1 MIEFSIMTI
10 SAFVAALNECV
21 KLIGKTFG
29 WNVKRYI
36 PIFSLVFGAL
46 LGLWGY
52 SIDRV
57 DMGGNIVEAL
67 FIGLSAGGAATGCHQ
82 IFKQL
87 SKDDDDEEIEP
98 AKPPSVDLEEDAEE
112 SDDSDDDGTN
122 EV

>member
-52 SIDRV
+52 SIDSV
-57 DMGGNIVEAL
+57 DMGRNIVEAL

-87 SKDDDDEEIEP
+87 SKDDDDDEEIEP
-98 AKPPSVDLEEDAEE
+98 DKPPSTNLEKDTEE
-112 SDDSDDDGTN
+112 SDDDDDTY

>member
-52 SIDRV
+52 SIDSV
-57 DMGGNIVEAL
+57 DMGRNIVEAL

-87 SKDDDDEEIEP
+87 SKDDDEEIEP
-98 AKPPSVDLEEDAEE
+98 DKPPSTNLEKDTEE
-112 SDDSDDDGTN
+112 SDDDDTY